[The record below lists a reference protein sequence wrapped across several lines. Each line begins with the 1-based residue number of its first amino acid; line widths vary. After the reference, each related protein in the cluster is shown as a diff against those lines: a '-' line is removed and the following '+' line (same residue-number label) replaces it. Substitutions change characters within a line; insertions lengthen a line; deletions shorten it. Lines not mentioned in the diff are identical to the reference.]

1 MGEHVKRKRIIVS
14 VTNDLVTDNR
24 VKRLCDMLSDMG
36 YQVTFIGRKLP
47 QSPTLSAEKYKM
59 HRMKLWFHRHAI
71 FYAEYNFRL
80 FFYLMF
86 HRADILVSNDLDTL
100 LANFLASKV
109 KGSTLVYDSHELFT
123 EVPELEDN
131 SFAKKTWLALE
142 KWIIPKLKYCIT
154 VNRSIADIFQ
164 ERYGVPFMVLR
175 NMPYRYH
182 PKIKKTR
189 QELGLPE
196 NKKIII
202 LQGNG
207 INVRRGAEEAVE
219 AMKHLQIPSVL
230 LIVGNGDVIPIL
242 KATVAAEN
250 LSDRVIFKG
259 RLPFDEMMQ
268 YTSNADLGIT
278 FDKGDNLNYLYSL
291 PNKIFDYIQAEIPV
305 LSSRLPELERIIN
318 RYEIGGCIDSHHPEH
333 IAQMLELCLTN
344 EELRLKWHKNLS
356 LAANV
361 LCRENEEIE
370 LKEMYGQFLR
380 K

>member
-1 MGEHVKRKRIIVS
+1 
-14 VTNDLVTDNR
+14 
-24 VKRLCDMLSDMG
+24 
-36 YQVTFIGRKLP
+36 
-47 QSPTLSAEKYKM
+47 
-59 HRMKLWFHRHAI
+59 
-71 FYAEYNFRL
+71 
-80 FFYLMF
+80 
-86 HRADILVSNDLDTL
+86 
-100 LANFLASKV
+100 
-109 KGSTLVYDSHELFT
+109 LVYDSHELFT
-123 EVPELEDN
+123 EVPELESN

-142 KWIIPKLKYCIT
+142 KWIVPKLKHGIT
-154 VNRSIADIFQ
+154 VNQSIANILR

-182 PKIKKTR
+182 PKTKKTR

-196 NKKIII
+196 DKKIII

-219 AMKHLQIPSVL
+219 AMKYLKVPAVL
-230 LIVGNGDVIPIL
+230 LVVGNGDVIPVL
-242 KATVAAEN
+242 KETVSAEN

-268 YTSNADLGIT
+268 YTCNADLGIT

-305 LSSRLPELERIIN
+305 LSSRLPELEGIIHQ
-318 RYEIGGCIDSHHPEH
+318 YEIGECIDSHHPEH

-356 LAANV
+356 LAANI

-370 LKEMYGQFLR
+370 LREMYGQFLR